1 MSVSVITQRQSIA
14 FNGSVAGLKML
25 LERIGGPGT
34 VEVVEPD
41 VKFKVFES
49 IDITVN
55 EKMLI
60 MEWQAT
66 TVTDLYADTV
76 LASLM
81 QTDLVGNTI
90 KASSSGTKTD
100 QAHFKECLVETLQ
113 DMFGQS
119 SVPKVIKGESLK
131 VTIDS
136 KEADINLDTLVST
149 INIYFFYTYLFIFN
163 LFAGRK
169 MRR

>member
-1 MSVSVITQRQSIA
+1 MSMSVITQRQSIA

-34 VEVVEPD
+34 VEVIEPD
-41 VKFKVFES
+41 VKFKVFGS
-49 IDITVN
+49 IEITVS

-90 KASSSGTKTD
+90 KAASAATKSD

-113 DMFGQS
+113 DMFGET
-119 SVPKVIKGESLK
+119 SVPKIIKGDDLK
-131 VTIDS
+131 VTVDS
-136 KEADINLDTLVST
+136 KEAEINLKTLV
-149 INIYFFYTYLFIFN
+149 
-163 LFAGRK
+163 RK
-169 MRR
+169 S

>member
-1 MSVSVITQRQSIA
+1 MSMSVITQRQSIA

-34 VEVVEPD
+34 VEVIEPD
-41 VKFKVFES
+41 VKFKVFGS
-49 IDITVN
+49 IEIAVS

-81 QTDLVGNTI
+81 QTDLVGSTI
-90 KASSSGTKTD
+90 KAASSATKSD

-113 DMFGQS
+113 DMFGES
-119 SVPKVIKGESLK
+119 SVPKIIKGDDFK
-131 VTIDS
+131 VTVDN
-136 KEADINLDTLVST
+136 KEAEINLKTLV
-149 INIYFFYTYLFIFN
+149 
-163 LFAGRK
+163 RK
-169 MRR
+169 